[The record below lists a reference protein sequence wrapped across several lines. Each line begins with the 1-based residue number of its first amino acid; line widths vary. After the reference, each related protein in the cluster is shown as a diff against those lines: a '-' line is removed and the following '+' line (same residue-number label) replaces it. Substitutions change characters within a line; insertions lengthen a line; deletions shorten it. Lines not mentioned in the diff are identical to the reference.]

1 MKYLIFAAA
10 IRVGMVPRAIMERRF
25 SIVLV
30 KKDLL
35 ETNVNY
41 KTPVFFKHAV
51 AMVFAKSFLVTI
63 MPVIVIEIL

>member
-1 MKYLIFAAA
+1 MKTLIFAAA

-41 KTPVFFKHAV
+41 
-51 AMVFAKSFLVTI
+51 
-63 MPVIVIEIL
+63 